1 MRREHKTKNILP
13 PPPAGYR
20 WLEYLESTG
29 TQYIRTNITG
39 ANEHWKWHIIVKPTY
54 TNHTYCILH
63 GLYNVTGNRRIYAL
77 LGTTDSQQ
85 TTVFDYVCG
94 SSYSRVEVSAIPI
107 DTIIDVFED
116 FNSVIIN
123 GATYSLTKYNNSR
136 TNMVMLMGSWMG
148 SGANDHPMGDGQY
161 HLFEIWDANDVLKL
175 QGVPALRI
183 SDSKPGLYDIVN
195 NQFYTNAGTSEFLY
209 N

>member
-1 MRREHKTKNILP
+1 MRREYIKSKSYIEWLKNLGCLVYLP
-13 PPPAGYR
+13 LSADGD
-20 WLEYLESTG
+20 LEDRISGLSLQLTG
-29 TQYIRTNITG
+29 QGSLVWDGIY
-39 ANEHWKWHIIVKPTY
+39 
-54 TNHTYCILH
+54 
-63 GLYNVTGNRRIYAL
+63 GNRRIYAL

-94 SSYSRVEVSAIPI
+94 SGYSRVEISAIPI
-107 DTIIDVFED
+107 NTIIDVFED

-161 HLFEIWDANDVLKL
+161 HLFEIWDANNVLKL
-175 QGVPALRI
+175 QGIPAFRI
-183 SDSKPGLYDIVN
+183 ADNKPGLYDIVN
-195 NQFYTNAGTSEFLY
+195 NQFYTNAGTGEFLY